1 MKAKDL
7 VIVTTSTSDVAAGK
21 VLMVKDVLGSDS
33 FASWY
38 VLTDGGRDYIVYGT
52 NITLS
57 VEYNVPSEA

>member
-1 MKAKDL
+1 MKVKDI
-7 VIVTTSTSDVAAGK
+7 VIVTTSTPEVTAGK
-21 VLMVKDVLGSDS
+21 VLLVKEVLGSDS

-57 VEYNVPSEA
+57 VEYNVTSEE